1 MKPKIAS
8 ILLLAGVCLAGI
20 AVLAI
25 AQPVSVVTSTNG
37 TASNQTVN
45 ITSHYPVELEM
56 NDTEGAVR
64 TFNVTIN
71 QPVNVSWLINGTEV
85 LNESGVNFSEYN
97 ASAVPGYWNVTA
109 YAYNENGSDM
119 RTWWW
124 TVNLTANDTSP
135 PTVIDYAPTG
145 TKVSIKTDVTATFS
159 EAMNSST
166 LNNAT
171 IFVCNS
177 SGSTVAGL
185 ITCDSETNTTVTFDP
200 LNELEYNETYHV
212 TITTGVQDL
221 AGNNMSYNHSWNF
234 TTRSEILRNP
244 IVISGCV
251 AGENN
256 MPILNPTVC
265 ITNLNTNESF
275 WVETHANK
283 SYYRLQ
289 TDSTH
294 VRAGDTL
301 RFSVSDGESYCTV
314 INRTIT
320 EEDIESGGFQQNFD
334 YRPDLV
340 IISES
345 ETFNSYDGT
354 LSVSYTVMNIGDG
367 NATESNT
374 TIYVDGVPKKIDPV
388 GPLAPDEYYSNTV
401 VVYRTFDK
409 RNTTIKVCA
418 DSDDAVDERF
428 EDNNCLENEFECT
441 ALPNLKTYQYCNI
454 KGPDDSGRFK
464 IALFDIVNCGD
475 SYACQCNATISI
487 TNVSVNGTV
496 SDVVVKDRIKPLV
509 PRSHT
514 PHRGSAGPFVCTPN
528 RWVKVRICADGDDE
542 ILESDET
549 DNCYDVKPFLCPAS
563 ACKPD
568 LMIDSIS
575 RTWINRTNKTFSITY
590 TVKND
595 GTGNANAS
603 MTHIVGGTKD
613 ILDPVPALAPGESY
627 TSTLDGPFYIPGYI
641 TTINICTDYYD
652 VVNESDEDNNCRG
665 YRVGVPYLELWKGKA
680 YWVSGEDK
688 TFNICYEIYNN
699 PEKGMG
705 RSNVS
710 TLSVYL
716 DGNLTMTDTIPELD
730 PVWFHP
736 AYKGTIGPLTM
747 PEGKDV
753 TDVVSYRL
761 CLKYEHGETC
771 KGGTFGGGACVGDD
785 GYIVSCGGS
794 FGAWTGPPPVIS
806 KSCTLT
812 GDMYCPKGIRV
823 GSSNIVIDGN
833 GSGILGDRSR
843 YYYDKPPY
851 YIHTRAGIY
860 NDGHD
865 NVTIKNLDIRNHYIG
880 ITIVGADNN
889 TIENCLVHDNGAVDK
904 YTYGIAVVG
913 SNHTTIEGCEVYNN
927 TGKPTGENVAG
938 GHGINFEGGSNYCV
952 VTNSHIFHNY
962 LSGILASPSCKYLY
976 IGNNTIEDNGYCNES
991 GFCAGINLH
1000 WRGGFGQITNS
1011 TVENNVIVNSTGSG
1025 IYVAQGYT
1033 AIKNNTVR
1041 GSKKNDTDLNVNGYG
1056 ILIDGG
1062 RVTFLYNNTC
1072 CENEGAD
1079 IVNQGFATFGDD
1091 NTCDVTDNYNDE
1103 GTRGC
1108 NFYCGGVNGA
1118 CIGDVTGAVFRC
1130 GDVVTES
1137 CTFNRSMSCRG
1148 CSARYGYG
1156 LIAGADNITIDG
1168 AGYALTGNFSGIGI
1182 LCNHSGVKIKNL
1194 QVEDF
1199 STGMEIKNTS
1209 GVLIENCTVRTNL
1222 LTGINFSADNGT
1234 VRNSRIYD
1242 NFGPGIFVGG
1252 ANSVFENNTVAK
1264 NRNGTLPGYPGHG
1277 IHFSP
1282 DAKGNNL
1289 TTNFIGDN
1297 EYYDIYNKDGA
1308 SNYNLSDNNTCD
1320 IAFNYW
1326 DASMLKD
1333 KKYNC
1338 TYAWT
1343 PPDLII
1349 SEKSE
1354 HWVNKDA
1361 KTYQIK
1367 YTIKNIGKPKSREAG
1382 PSTTNLSI
1390 DRREVERADDR
1401 VPSLNASESKTR
1413 IFNYT
1418 VKMSGTSDEIK
1429 VCADS
1434 DNEVR
1439 ENNDANIFYYK
1450 DNEWYSVE
1458 DLFEDKEKN
1467 NCLKNRFSE
1476 YGEESFSLP
1485 EVTNPNAACIARRGG
1500 RIIAVYRC
1508 GDIVEYDCTFNDSM
1522 GCPAGTPGLI
1532 VGANDITING
1542 NGYAIVGNTTPADC
1556 VWADQYNPCAVSGI
1570 YNSGYDGVTIKNLD
1584 IAGFCTGIALKG
1596 TSGSPIRGNTIENC
1610 NIYYNGFNTPYGG
1623 SEMVTHG
1630 IHMCYVSDTTIKDNE
1645 IHHNRGTG
1653 AGCGDG
1659 GNGIFLYAGSED
1671 YKNNRII
1678 GNELH
1683 HNDKA
1688 GFWAKKKLHHAWITD
1703 NVVWGNGYGWGVT
1716 DVQRGGIVLRCRSSN
1731 HNTIKENIVYENN
1744 GDGIYIGSS
1753 WNTISHNEVNDNTED
1768 GIDIERGGISNTLSN
1783 NNVCGNKVDIRI
1795 CKACSGNTG
1804 PDNCCNTTENYA
1816 DKGKDEGCTW
1826 HCPCGEKPDLTI
1838 TDLSAEWIDED
1849 AKTYKIEYTI
1859 ANIGNGNAS
1868 ESTTNIYIDDVFDR
1882 NDNVPALGV
1891 KENKNRTV
1899 ESFRLSG
1906 NSDKITVCANGEG
1919 DIPEHNKDNN
1929 CLSKEFPPV
1938 LTSIVVSPKTARL
1951 EVGDTQVF
1959 TATAYD
1965 KNGDPMQNIT
1975 ITWSSSDK
1983 EVGDVSPKS
1992 GITDGNGNATT
2003 VFTANHVG
2011 TITIT
2016 AAGTREDGTQISGHA
2031 TVKVW
2036 FKEPEKP
2043 EVPSFVRPGG
2053 GGRPPAGEENITGY
2067 EPGPGE
2073 GGGERSVGEGKEA
2086 PINETNKSVSGGK
2099 TKEISGYR
2107 IGPKGLEIL
2116 VENVKVVAPVFLIIM
2131 VVIFV
2136 VLFYSG
2142 YFGEKRAH
2150 RRKNKNNRRNR

>member
-8 ILLLAGVCLAGI
+8 ILLLAWVCLAGI

-45 ITSHYPVELEM
+45 ITSHYPVELEI
-56 NDTEGAVR
+56 NDIERAVR
-64 TFNVTIN
+64 TFNITIN

-85 LNESGVNFSEYN
+85 FNQSGVNFSEYN
-97 ASAVPGYWNVTA
+97 ASAVPGYWNVTT

-171 IFVCNS
+171 ISVCNS

-275 WVETHANK
+275 WVETHANE
-283 SYYRLQ
+283 SYYRMQ

-441 ALPNLKTYQYCNI
+441 ALPNLKTCQYCNI
-454 KGPDDSGRFK
+454 EGPDDSGRFK

-496 SDVVVKDRIKPLV
+496 SDVVVKDRIKPLG
-509 PRSHT
+509 PHSHT
-514 PHRGSAGPFVCTPN
+514 CHRGSAGPFVCAPN

-641 TTINICTDYYD
+641 TTINICTDYYG
-652 VVNESDEDNNCRG
+652 VVNESDEDNNCWG

-699 PEKGMG
+699 PKKGMG

-865 NVTIKNLDIRNHYIG
+865 NVTIKNMDIRNYYIG

-889 TIENCLVHDNGAVDK
+889 TVENCLVHDNGAVDK

-927 TGKPTGENVAG
+927 IGKPTGENVAG
-938 GHGINFEGGSNYCV
+938 GHGINFERGSNYCV

-1011 TVENNVIVNSTGSG
+1011 TVENNVIVNNTGSG

-1041 GSKKNDTDLNVNGYG
+1041 GSKKNDSDLNVNGYG

-1079 IVNQGFATFGDD
+1079 IVNSVNSFATFGDD

-1118 CIGDVTGAVFRC
+1118 CIGDVTGKVFRC

-1199 STGMEIKNTS
+1199 STGMEIENT
-1209 GVLIENCTVRTNL
+1209 GEVLIENCTVRTNL

-1264 NRNGTLPGYPGHG
+1264 NRNGTLPGYPGYG
-1277 IHFSP
+1277 IYFSP
-1282 DAKGNNL
+1282 DAKGNSL

-1349 SEKSE
+1349 SNKYEEWVDEK
-1354 HWVNKDA
+1354 NA
-1361 KTYQIK
+1361 TYNVT
-1367 YTIKNIGKPKSREAG
+1367 YTIENIGVPESRLA
-1382 PSTTNLSI
+1382 
-1390 DRREVERADDR
+1390 ERSFTYLYIWGAHAATDP
-1401 VPSLNASESKTR
+1401 VPPLNASE
-1413 IFNYT
+1413 NYT
-1418 VKMSGTSDEIK
+1418 STFGYTPTMLRDEDRIK
-1429 VCADS
+1429 VCADGA
-1434 DNEVR
+1434 NEVE
-1439 ENNDANIFYYK
+1439 ENNPANKFYYK
-1450 DNEWYSVE
+1450 DDEWYRDGIEELLELE
-1458 DLFEDKEKN
+1458 DHEAN
-1467 NCLKNRFSE
+1467 NCLGNVFYKNLVEIKWNVS
-1476 YGEESFSLP
+1476 
-1485 EVTNPNAACIARRGG
+1485 AACVATDGSG
-1500 RIIAVYRC
+1500 TEYRC
-1508 GDIVEYDCTFNDSM
+1508 GDIVEKSCTFNGNM
-1522 GCPAGTPGLI
+1522 PCPSGHGLI
-1532 VGANDITING
+1532 IGASGITIDGAGFAIGRDAPASSCAGVSEG
-1542 NGYAIVGNTTPADC
+1542 NPGGGDC
-1556 VWADQYNPCAVSGI
+1556 GI
-1570 YNSGYDGVTIKNLD
+1570 YNPGYDYVKITNLE
-1584 IAGFCTGIALKG
+1584 ILHFCNGIGLD
-1596 TSGSPIRGNTIENC
+1596 GSSDVVVGNIIENC
-1610 NIYYNGFNTPYGG
+1610 KIHDNGNSMGR
-1623 SEMVTHG
+1623 SHG
-1630 IHMCYVSDTTIKDNE
+1630 IHMVRVKDTTIRNND
-1645 IHHNRGTG
+1645 IHHNKGTG
-1653 AGCGDG
+1653 DSCGDG
-1659 GNGIFLYAGSED
+1659 GNGIFLYAGNIKNANNTIVD
-1671 YKNNRII
+1671 NDLHDNDRAGFWTKMGMNGCTIKNNRI
-1678 GNELH
+1678 
-1683 HNDKA
+1683 
-1688 GFWAKKKLHHAWITD
+1688 
-1703 NVVWGNGYGWGVT
+1703 WGNSIGSGLGDMT
-1716 DVQRGGIVLRCRSSN
+1716 GGLVLQCVKSN
-1731 HNTIKENIVYENN
+1731 HNTIEDNEVWANHGRGGIFIGGNDNIIRKNN
-1744 GDGIYIGSS
+1744 VHDNKGDGIFMGGR
-1753 WNTISHNEVNDNTED
+1753 DNTLD
-1768 GIDIERGGISNTLSN
+1768 
-1783 NNVCGNKVDIRI
+1783 NNVVCDNEGVDIRT
-1795 CKACSGNTG
+1795 CGEEYGNSGDENRC
-1804 PDNCCNTTENYA
+1804 DTTENYN
-1816 DKGKDEGCTW
+1816 DTGTTGCMY
-1826 HCPCGEKPDLTI
+1826 PCSGRLLPDLVI
-1838 TDLSAEWIDED
+1838 TEIRGAWVSEED
-1849 AKTYKIEYTI
+1849 RTYNVTYTVK
-1859 ANIGNGNAS
+1859 NIGTADANK
-1868 ESTTNIYIDDVFDR
+1868 STTRIQILGGDSHTDE
-1882 NDNVPALGV
+1882 VPALKPGKSHTHTFGPFTLPPSRTCDEITITADMLNAV
-1891 KENKNRTV
+1891 TESNEENNTKV
-1899 ESFRLSG
+1899 YY
-1906 NSDKITVCANGEG
+1906 
-1919 DIPEHNKDNN
+1919 
-1929 CLSKEFPPV
+1929 FPPV
-1938 LTSIVVSPKTARL
+1938 LDKIIVSPSTARL

-1965 KNGDPMQNIT
+1965 KNGDPMQGII